1 MRGSGISGR
10 GFWRHFFARRLLLAA
25 LMLTGITF
33 ISFAMMRL
41 AGSDAITELYADK
54 GAVDQA
60 IIDAR
65 RQQLGLDRPFLQ
77 QYLTWAAGLLRGDMG
92 VSYVSGNDVL
102 TTFISK
108 LPATGMLTAM
118 AAGATVLISVPL
130 GTLAAVRH
138 DKSVDYL
145 LRFLSFLGHSMPN
158 FFTALLLMQLFSI
171 KLKLLPVISN
181 GITIQGAALPA
192 LTLTIAM
199 SSKYIRQVRTAVLE
213 ELTKEYVDG
222 ARSRGIP
229 MRTILKGSVLRAAM
243 PTIVTML
250 AMSIGSLLGGTAVVE
265 SIFMWDG
272 IGKLAVDAIVMRD
285 YPIVQAY
292 VIWMAVI
299 YMTVNFITEILSY
312 ALDPEMRAGVKG
324 R

>member
-10 GFWRHFFARRLLLAA
+10 DFWRQFFVRRLLLAA

-77 QYLTWAAGLLRGDMG
+77 QYLTWAAGLLHGDMG

-199 SSKYIRQVRTAVLE
+199 SSKYIRQVRAAVLE

>member
-1 MRGSGISGR
+1 M
-10 GFWRHFFARRLLLAA
+10 LA
-25 LMLTGITF
+25 GITF

-54 GAVDQA
+54 GAVDQS
-60 IIDAR
+60 IIDAK

-92 VSYVSGNDVL
+92 VSYVSGSDVL
-102 TTFISK
+102 ATFISK

-118 AAGATVLISVPL
+118 AAGTTVLISVPL

-138 DKSVDYL
+138 DRSIDYL
-145 LRFLSFLGHSMPN
+145 LRFISFLGHSMPN

-199 SSKYIRQVRTAVLE
+199 SSKYIRQVRAAVLE

-243 PTIVTML
+243 PTVVTML

-285 YPIVQAY
+285 YPVVQAY

>member
-1 MRGSGISGR
+1 
-10 GFWRHFFARRLLLAA
+10 
-25 LMLTGITF
+25 MLTGITF

-77 QYLTWAAGLLRGDMG
+77 QYLTWAAGLLHGDMG